1 MQTGLGVRWGVRAG
15 LICCMR
21 PSCSLTFLFV
31 GFFKKMRRN
40 AGKGYFKNLFTS
52 IFIQEVKFQ
61 PEDIAFCLQS
71 RTMGHEPSG
80 LTIRDWGLLLAFHNE
95 DFSDVQYHAVN
106 QN

>member
-1 MQTGLGVRWGVRAG
+1 MQTGLGVRCVVRAG

-31 GFFKKMRRN
+31 GFSKKMRRN
-40 AGKGYFKNLFTS
+40 AFKNLFTS

-61 PEDIAFCLQS
+61 PEDIAFCLQL
-71 RTMGHEPSG
+71 RTMGHKPSG
-80 LTIRDWGLLLAFHNE
+80 LTIRDWGLLLAFYNE